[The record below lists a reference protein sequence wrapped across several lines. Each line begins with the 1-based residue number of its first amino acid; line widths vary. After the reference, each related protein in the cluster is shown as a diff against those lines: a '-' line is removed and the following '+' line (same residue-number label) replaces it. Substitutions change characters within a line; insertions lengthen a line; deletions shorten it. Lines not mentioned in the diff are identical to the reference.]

1 MAAADV
7 GAGGG
12 PDRLAALG
20 FGDGDDVDESSDKS
34 IHMATQ
40 PLRSST
46 TRLDLEPSPMVLTA
60 AVKRISTL
68 FYYVFRFTIKRSL
81 KYGVILLILKGSKYI
96 IAHFATRLFFL
107 AM

>member
-1 MAAADV
+1 MIATAAADV
-7 GAGGG
+7 GTGGG

-46 TRLDLEPSPMVLTA
+46 TRLELEPSPMALTA
-60 AVKRISTL
+60 AVKRMATL
-68 FYYVFRFTIKRSL
+68 FYLFRFAI
-81 KYGVILLILKGSKYI
+81 KGSLQYI
-96 IAHFATRLFFL
+96 Q
-107 AM
+107 